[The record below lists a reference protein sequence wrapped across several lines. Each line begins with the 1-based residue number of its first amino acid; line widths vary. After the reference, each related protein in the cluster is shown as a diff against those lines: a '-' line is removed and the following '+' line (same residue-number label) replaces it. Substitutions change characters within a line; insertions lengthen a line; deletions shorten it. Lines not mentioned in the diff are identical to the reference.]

1 MDYKEL
7 LESATEYVKDNI
19 DEINDEDGFYELIS
33 NAAISAIDD
42 VIDSYKLID
51 IILTMDNYWR
61 KEESEYGGGT
71 LVMIAGE
78 MIERALIQDLN
89 LEFVRK
95 SKYDIPVWEEGVED
109 ERD

>member
-33 NAAISAIDD
+33 DAARSAIDD

-61 KEESEYGGGT
+61 TEESEYGGST

-78 MIERALIQDLN
+78 MIERALREDLTEKFLREFQYR
-89 LEFVRK
+89 LE
-95 SKYDIPVWEEGVED
+95 EEKEEVED
-109 ERD
+109 ECD